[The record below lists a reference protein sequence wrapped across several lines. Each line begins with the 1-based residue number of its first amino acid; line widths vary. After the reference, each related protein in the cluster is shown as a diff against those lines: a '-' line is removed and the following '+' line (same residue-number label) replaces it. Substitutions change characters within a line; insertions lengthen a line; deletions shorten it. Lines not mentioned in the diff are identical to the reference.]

1 MSFIVENNTVVSF
14 AEYADVLAR
23 DQRLFDN
30 NEGLTDD
37 FIEAGLERATQR
49 IITRLS
55 NTAWYRSN
63 WINQSGQTP
72 QNEAQIP
79 ALNPNWIKLREQD
92 FVDLCVCT
100 ALAEYILP
108 AIADFGTKENA
119 EVNKIGFYG
128 SRAESLFNE
137 LVTAG
142 DWYDWSGDGTV
153 TPQEKQPGIINLKRV
168 R

>member
-1 MSFIVENNTVVSF
+1 MAFIIENNTVVSF
-14 AEYADVLAR
+14 AEYADVVSR

-37 FIEAGLERATQR
+37 VIEPLLERATQR
-49 IITRLS
+49 IVTRIS
-55 NTAWYRSN
+55 NTDWYRTN

-72 QNEAQIP
+72 ENEAQIP
-79 ALNPNWIKLREQD
+79 ALNPNWIKSRNND
-92 FVDLCVCT
+92 FVDLCVYT

-108 AIADFGTKENA
+108 SIADFGTKENA

-128 SRAESLFNE
+128 PKAEQLFGE
-137 LVTAG
+137 LITAG

-153 TPQEKQPGIINLKRV
+153 TPREKNPGVINLKRV